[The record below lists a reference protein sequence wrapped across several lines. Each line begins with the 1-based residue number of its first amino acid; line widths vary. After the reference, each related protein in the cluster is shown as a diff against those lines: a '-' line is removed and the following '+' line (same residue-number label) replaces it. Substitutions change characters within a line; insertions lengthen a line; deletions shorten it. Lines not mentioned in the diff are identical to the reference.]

1 MEECGMIISAQ
12 NISFWIGQKPI
23 LHKLSFSIK
32 PGALTV
38 VLGKNG
44 AGKSTFLRILS
55 GEQKPTMGRVFL
67 GNQDL
72 HALPVAKLARM
83 RGVLSQQ
90 YAMNLLFSCEEIV
103 MMGRYPHFQSQPAAV
118 DRRIVQE
125 CMEEMQ
131 VAAFAK
137 RSYQTLSGGEQQRV
151 QMARVLAQ
159 LRDVS
164 SNPEAPTGKLLLLDE
179 PTSSMDCLYQQLCLS
194 KAREL
199 SRKGYTVVVIL
210 HDLNLAAQFA
220 DQILLLK
227 NGCMVRSGSVK
238 EVLRPELI
246 AHAYDMEIDILET
259 SEYDFPILIP
269 ANHKIK
275 PVLVRS

>member
-1 MEECGMIISAQ
+1 MIISAQ
-12 NISFWIGQKPI
+12 NISYWIGQKPI
-23 LHKLSFSIK
+23 LHKLSFTIK
-32 PGALTV
+32 PGEVTV

-55 GEQKPTMGRVFL
+55 GEQKPTMGRVL
-67 GNQDL
+67 MGTHDL
-72 HALPVAKLARM
+72 HATPVAKLAKM

-90 YAMNLLFSCEEIV
+90 YAMGLLFTCEEIV
-103 MMGRYPHFQSQPAAV
+103 MMGRYPHFQSQPSPA
-118 DRRIVQE
+118 DHRIVLE

-131 VAAFAK
+131 IVAFAK

-159 LRDVS
+159 LKDAVTVPAQRS
-164 SNPEAPTGKLLLLDE
+164 LPGKLLLLDE

-194 KAREL
+194 KAKEL
-199 SRKGYTVVVIL
+199 SRRGYTVVVIL

-220 DQILLLK
+220 DHIILLK
-227 NGCMVRSGSVK
+227 NGCLIRSGNVK
-238 EVLRPELI
+238 EVLQPALI
-246 AHAYDMEIDILET
+246 SHAYDMEVDILET
-259 SEYDFPILIP
+259 AQYDFPILIP